1 MECFVDESNETTQPN
16 PTVETPKRSGI
27 THCDPRVQLA
37 TERTL
42 LAWIRT
48 GLALMAFG
56 FVVARFALVLQS
68 LGVETTSRAVFASTV
83 LGCLM
88 VLLGVLANAGASL
101 HYRKYFDRLGREGKS
116 PFTAW
121 SLAVWVALATAFI
134 GIILIIYLFVV
145 DLGGITLNDL
155 ASKRQ

>member
-1 MECFVDESNETTQPN
+1 MDESNTENQPILE
-16 PTVETPKRSGI
+16 PPKREISES
-27 THCDPRVQLA
+27 DPRVQLA
-37 TERTL
+37 TERTM

-101 HYRKYFDRLGREGKS
+101 HYRKYFYRINEQGNS

-121 SLAVWVALATAFI
+121 SLAVWVALATALI
-134 GIILIIYLFVV
+134 GLVLVVYLVMV
-145 DLGGITLNDL
+145 DLGGSL
-155 ASKRQ
+155 RVEV